1 MSFADH
7 FSGHAALYA
16 AARPQYPA
24 ALFELIAA
32 HAPAHDLAWDCATG
46 NGQAAL
52 GLARHFAHVHASD
65 ASAAQI
71 ERALPDPRVRYAV
84 EPAETTTLAS
94 ASVDAICIA
103 QALHWFDHARFFA
116 EAQRV
121 LKPGGVIA
129 VTGYDWL
136 LVSPEFDIAFRR
148 HVDPLLAPYWPAQNA
163 LLWNGYRDLAFPFE
177 RIEAAP
183 PPMAVDWTLGQLLAY
198 VESWSATQRCL
209 ADGHAQAMATAAQ
222 ALQPCWGD
230 PDQPRTV
237 GMRTHLLLGR
247 RAG

>member
-1 MSFADH
+1 MTFADH

-32 HAPAHDLAWDCATG
+32 QAPAHDLAWDCATG

-52 GLARHFAHVHASD
+52 GLARHFARVHASD

-71 ERALPDPRVRYAV
+71 ERALPDARVQYMV
-84 EPAETTTLAS
+84 EPAESTALAS

-103 QALHWFDHARFFA
+103 QALHWFDHARFYA
-116 EAQRV
+116 EARRV

-136 LVSPEFDIAFRR
+136 LVSPEFDATFRR
-148 HVDPLLAPYWPAQNA
+148 SVDPLLAPYWPAQNA
-163 LLWNGYRDLAFPFE
+163 LLWNGYRDLEFPFE
-177 RIEAAP
+177 RIATAP
-183 PPMAVDWTLGQLLAY
+183 PRMSVHWTFGQLLAY

-209 ADGHAQAMATAAQ
+209 ADGHTQALADAAQ
-222 ALQPCWGD
+222 ALQTCWGD
-230 PDQPRTV
+230 PEQPREV
-237 GMRTHLLLGR
+237 CMRTHLLLGR
-247 RAG
+247 RAD